1 MQENNMDFAGFDPAP
16 ALCEALAARGI
27 KNPTGIQQRI
37 IPRLLAG
44 QSVLFESATG
54 TGKTFAYLLP
64 LLSRAGEETGRP
76 ALLVLAPTY
85 ELCAQ
90 IKGEADFLIAAGGPD
105 GKKPKTALLIGQAN
119 LSRQIETLKTEKP
132 AVIIGNPG
140 RVLLLARMGKLRLRG
155 LSRLVLDEGDRLAA
169 DELFA
174 ETEELLR
181 LILRERSGA
190 PPQIAACSAT
200 MPPASRERLLAF
212 MDGAVIDG
220 DEDGAPGKNLLHWAI
235 FCERRGKT
243 AALRSFLAAAKP
255 RKALVFTSRASEVGS
270 TAARLQ
276 HHHWAAAGLHG
287 KMDPGERRR
296 VLAAFRGG
304 GVSVLITSDLAARG
318 LDIGGISHV
327 IALDVP
333 DDGNRYLHRAGRT
346 ARAGNKGIMV
356 SIGDAEE
363 MRTLARIEKKLGIVV
378 YPKELYG
385 GKIAAPDMGEP

>member
-1 MQENNMDFAGFDPAP
+1 MDFAGLDPAP
-16 ALCEALAARGI
+16 ALLEAFAARGI
-27 KNPTGIQQRI
+27 QHPTGIQKRI

-44 QSVLFESATG
+44 ESVLFESPTG

-64 LLSRAGEETGRP
+64 LLRRAGEEQGRP

-90 IKGEADFLIAAGGPD
+90 IKGEADFLLASGGRN
-105 GKKPKTALLIGQAN
+105 GRELKTALLIGQAN

-140 RVLLLARMGKLRLRG
+140 RVLLLARMGKLRFRDLT
-155 LSRLVLDEGDRLAA
+155 RLVLDEGDRLVA
-169 DELFA
+169 DELVA
-174 ETEELLR
+174 ETEALLR
-181 LILRERSGA
+181 LIGRERNGA
-190 PPQIAACSAT
+190 PAQIAACSAT
-200 MPPASRERLLAF
+200 MPPQSRERLLAF

-220 DEDGAPGKNLLHWAI
+220 DDDGAPGKNLLHWAI

-255 RKALVFTSRASEVGS
+255 RKTLVFTSRASEVGS

-287 KMDPGERRR
+287 KMDQRERRR
-296 VLAAFRGG
+296 VLTGFRGG
-304 GVSVLITSDLAARG
+304 DVSVLITSDLAARG

-333 DDGNRYLHRAGRT
+333 DNENIYLHRAGRT

-385 GKIAAPDMGEP
+385 GKITVPESIDP